1 MKDNKG
7 VSLVELV
14 IVIAI
19 MAILGTFVFVGFGLL
34 TGQYAR
40 ECANDL
46 SAALSKEKNSSLT
59 KSATI
64 DCYMELLYDDDGY
77 HVRYYVPKN
86 AIVKGDT
93 PPSDWVLADDQKV
106 GSKRVYININWEYDG
121 GTSTSTVIQS
131 GQSVKFIYDR
141 ISGALKA
148 SGESDGITP
157 GIDSFILDDIANGV
171 AAKCTKITITIDH
184 GRTYE
189 ITLYP
194 ATGKHELTRVD

>member
-19 MAILGTFVFVGFGLL
+19 MAILGTFIFVGFGLL

-46 SAALSKEKNSSLT
+46 SAALGKEKNSSLT

-77 HVRYYVPKN
+77 RVRYYVPKN
-86 AIVKGDT
+86 AIVKGDN
-93 PPSDWVLADDQKV
+93 PSGDWVLADDEKV
-106 GSKRVYININWEYDG
+106 GSRRVYINCEFDD
-121 GTSTSTVIQS
+121 GTSAVIQA

-141 ISGALKA
+141 VSGALKA
-148 SGESDGITP
+148 SGGSDGMTP
-157 GIDSFILDDIANGV
+157 GIDDFILNDIADGSV
-171 AAKCTKITITIDH
+171 AKCTKITIDH

-189 ITLYP
+189 ITIYP